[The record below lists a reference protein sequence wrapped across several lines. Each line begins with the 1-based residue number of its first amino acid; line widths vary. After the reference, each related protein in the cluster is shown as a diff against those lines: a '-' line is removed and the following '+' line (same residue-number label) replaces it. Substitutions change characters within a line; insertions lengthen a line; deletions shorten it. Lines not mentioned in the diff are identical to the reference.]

1 LHPQYLHETAKNISI
16 ALATNFNISME
27 TMKLPES
34 WKETNITPIQKKGPK
49 NLVEND
55 RPISLTSIVCKT
67 MDKFIRDCILDHMER
82 HNIYTTD
89 QHGFR
94 KGKYC
99 ATQLIEVPDN
109 WTEHLDNRN
118 AIYIIYLDFQKAFD
132 TVPHQRLINKLQS
145 YGICGNILWWIRDS
159 PANRKQKVL

>member
-34 WKETNITPIQKKGPK
+34 WKEANVTPIQKKGPK

-67 MDKFIRDCILDHMER
+67 MDKFIRYCILDHMER

-109 WTEHLDNRN
+109 WTEQLDNRN
-118 AIYIIYLDFQKAFD
+118 AIDIIYVDLQNAFD
-132 TVPHQRLINKLQS
+132 TVPHQRLINKLQR
-145 YGICGNILWWIRDS
+145 YGICGNIL
-159 PANRKQKVL
+159 